1 MDVRGRQP
9 LPDTR
14 SSINRKFKI
23 PYLEPVPFVED
34 GQLCWREERLVLKL
48 YVIVGFYDD
57 GRIGEVFIHADRVG
71 SFLSGALDTIA
82 MTISVGLQH
91 GVPISDITSKLRS
104 QRFGPSGLT
113 GDKDFRSC
121 TSPFDLVAQYLESI
135 ENKRL
140 EALSQAV
147 STA

>member
-1 MDVRGRQP
+1 MEARGRQP

-14 SSINRKFKI
+14 RSINRKFKI
-23 PYLEPVPFVED
+23 PYLDEQE
-34 GQLCWREERLVLKL
+34 QRQVLKL

-57 GRIGEVFIHADRVG
+57 GKIGEVFIHADRVG

-82 MTISVGLQH
+82 MIMSVGLQH
-91 GVPISDITSKLRS
+91 GVPVSDITAKLRS

-121 TSPFDLVAQYLESI
+121 TSPFDLVAQYLDSI

-140 EALSQAV
+140 AEANPNPA
-147 STA
+147 